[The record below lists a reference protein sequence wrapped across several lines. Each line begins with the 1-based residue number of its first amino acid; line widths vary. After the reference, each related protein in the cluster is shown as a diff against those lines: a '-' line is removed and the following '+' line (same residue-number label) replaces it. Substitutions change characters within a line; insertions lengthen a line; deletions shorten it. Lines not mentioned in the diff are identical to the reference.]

1 MSIKNK
7 SYRYAHIGIFIMS
20 IKRTVKLGSS
30 LLLLI
35 FILSSALSSFFIY
48 KMQHNFTQVDV
59 LSARYDDV
67 LMARY
72 QLAIM
77 RSNVNYLLQDKDS
90 RVADRNKL
98 IQQNK
103 KLAIMAKNT
112 METWVKEKKMTVA
125 AQKDADD
132 ISTLFYSLIDR
143 LVLAPNKLST
153 IDIKSNQFDQG
164 FEHLDQLFE
173 RYIQTRNKNSIYL
186 THKQDSMVEFSIY
199 STIISLIILLIV
211 LYFVLQWI
219 NKTFVSNLNTLSE
232 ILNKVGNAD
241 LVFSVPQVKNDEF
254 GKLFSRVSDM
264 QKALTSTI
272 FSVKKEAMD
281 IKGGAFKIASG
292 NQELSSR
299 TEEQSSALQQTAAS
313 MEQIKIAVANNTDNT
328 IEANNIINQ
337 STDIVM
343 DGANVMKEAV
353 LSMKKIEQGA
363 VKVGEINDVINKLAN
378 QTNIL
383 ALNAAVEAAR
393 AGEQGR
399 GFTVVAAEVRNLAAK
414 SAEAAKEISQVLKA
428 SINDVTYGT
437 NLVNKSGEC
446 MQEIVSSI
454 SKVNKIMQGISLAS
468 EEQRLGVEQIAVAI
482 NQMDTVVQQNA
493 SLVDLA
499 ASSTMMLNDKA
510 QVLMDNVAVFNI
522 DDLEKEP
529 EQKQELINEQE

>member
-48 KMQHNFTQVDV
+48 KMQNNFTQVDV

-90 RVADRNKL
+90 RVADRNKI

-125 AQKDADD
+125 AQKNADD
-132 ISTLFYSLIDR
+132 ISTLFYNLIDK
-143 LVLAPNKLST
+143 LVLDPNKLAT
-153 IDIKSNQFDQG
+153 IKIKANQFDQD

-173 RYIQTRNKNSIYL
+173 KYIQTRNKNSLYL

-211 LYFVLQWI
+211 LYFVLHWI

-363 VKVGEINDVINKLAN
+363 VKVGEINDVIIKLAN

>member
-1 MSIKNK
+1 
-7 SYRYAHIGIFIMS
+7 MS

-48 KMQHNFTQVDV
+48 KMQNNFTQVDV

-90 RVADRNKL
+90 RVADRNKI

-125 AQKDADD
+125 AQKNADD
-132 ISTLFYSLIDR
+132 ISTLFYNLIDK
-143 LVLAPNKLST
+143 LVLDPNKLAT
-153 IDIKSNQFDQG
+153 IKIKANQFDQD

-173 RYIQTRNKNSIYL
+173 KYIQTRNKNSLYL

-211 LYFVLQWI
+211 LYFVLHWI

-383 ALNAAVEAAR
+383 ALNAAVEAA
-393 AGEQGR
+393 
-399 GFTVVAAEVRNLAAK
+399 
-414 SAEAAKEISQVLKA
+414 KEISQVLKA